1 MCLASRLCLYR
12 RALAAAPSLVPG
24 GNCGGGAAG
33 SAALE
38 RALLTQQRIQ
48 PLGAEGTARRRRT
61 GLITVGLMN
70 GSGLSPVLENA
81 ALHTV
86 PAGETPETGLGE
98 WGALTW
104 GLWWGGGWEM

>member
-1 MCLASRLCLYR
+1 M
-12 RALAAAPSLVPG
+12 
-24 GNCGGGAAG
+24 
-33 SAALE
+33 
-38 RALLTQQRIQ
+38 LTQQRIQ

-86 PAGETPETGLGE
+86 PAGETADTGLGE
-98 WGALTW
+98 WGRGVAVVGRRMGDVTSC
-104 GLWWGGGWEM
+104 